1 MKNLKEWSYRR
12 QSVVV
17 KKGSLLYQEIDNL
30 CFKSKNLFNATL
42 YDERQ
47 TYFNTGQFKFYNKI
61 NKEFVKNNQPD
72 Y

>member
-1 MKNLKEWSYRR
+1 MKNLKGWSYRR

-17 KKGSLLYQEIDNL
+17 KKDSLLYQEIDNL

-47 TYFNTGQFKFYNKI
+47 TYFDTGK
-61 NKEFVKNNQPD
+61 
-72 Y
+72 